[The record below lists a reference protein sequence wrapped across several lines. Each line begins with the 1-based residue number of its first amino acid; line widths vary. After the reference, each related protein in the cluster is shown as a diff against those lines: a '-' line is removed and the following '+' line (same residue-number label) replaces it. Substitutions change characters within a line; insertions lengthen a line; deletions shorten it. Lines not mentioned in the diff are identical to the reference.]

1 MASGVTLGTNMA
13 SVASGVTLGS
23 NMASVA
29 SGVTLGSTACFLQ
42 LLPEVVTLLHTRF
55 TMF

>member
-13 SVASGVTLGS
+13 SVASGVTLGT

-29 SGVTLGSTACFLQ
+29 SGVTLGSIQRLDN
-42 LLPEVVTLLHTRF
+42 LV
-55 TMF
+55 M